1 MNGIHDMGG
10 MQDMG
15 PVEAEDNEPVFH
27 HPWESR
33 VFALRRAIAAWRKW
47 NIDATRYAVELVPP
61 EKYLSQSYYER
72 QFTAFL
78 EMLVQHNFVTRDE
91 LESGNAGGMSG
102 GKPAPGSPKAV
113 PAMTVEKAT
122 QLIANGSP
130 TSRDVVVAPRFR
142 VGQHVRTRNINPTG
156 HTRLPRYARGKTG
169 TINRDHGVFVFPD
182 TNAQFKGEKPQHV
195 YSVRFAARELW
206 GPQASEKDSVYID
219 LWDDYLEPA

>member
-15 PVEAEDNEPVFH
+15 PVEAEKNEPVFH

-33 VFALRRAIAAWRKW
+33 VFALRRAIGAWGKW

-78 EMLVQHNFVTRDE
+78 EMLVQHNFVTPEE
-91 LESGNAGGMSG
+91 LES
-102 GKPAPGSPKAV
+102 GKPAPGSAKAV

-122 QLIANGSP
+122 QLIAKGSP
-130 TSRDVVVAPRFR
+130 TSRDVAVAPRFR
-142 VGQHVRTRNINPTG
+142 AGQRVRTRNINPTG
-156 HTRLPRYARGKTG
+156 YTRLPRYARAKTG
-169 TINRDHGVFVFPD
+169 MIDRDHGVFVFPD
-182 TNAQFKGEKPQHV
+182 TNAQFQGEKPQHV

-206 GPQASEKDSVYID
+206 GPQASEKDSVYLD
-219 LWDDYLEPA
+219 LWDDYLDAA